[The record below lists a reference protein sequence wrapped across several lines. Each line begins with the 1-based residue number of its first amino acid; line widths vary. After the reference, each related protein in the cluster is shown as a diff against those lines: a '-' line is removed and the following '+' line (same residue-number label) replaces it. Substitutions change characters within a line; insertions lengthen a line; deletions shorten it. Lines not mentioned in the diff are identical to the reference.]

1 MDIVGNGKDI
11 VEADIV
17 SQKRLSNGWLI
28 VAIFEITVLV
38 DSLATTTTTEH
49 HGADRLLQ
57 VLGQFAPTQRP
68 MSAVPPFCDP

>member
-1 MDIVGNGKDI
+1 
-11 VEADIV
+11 
-17 SQKRLSNGWLI
+17 
-28 VAIFEITVLV
+28 VLV